1 MYSRGSDHT
10 CNSIDMNPC
19 AIVHVDGDAFFAA
32 CEVARE
38 PKFRGKPVV
47 VGGLRGIA
55 VAFTYEAK
63 ARGITRGMPMFEIR
77 RLCPEVI
84 ILPGDYEMY
93 ALYAER
99 MYRIVRRYTPIV
111 EEYSV
116 DECFADITDMRHAL
130 KMSYEDI
137 ARKIKE
143 TLDLE
148 LGITFSVGLAP
159 TKVLAKVASKHSKPS
174 GLVSIPLS
182 NIRPYLEK
190 LPVGKVWGI
199 GRATAEELYRFG
211 IHTAWELS
219 NKPFYWVQENLA
231 KPHRNIWT
239 ELQGKS
245 VHKVDTESHA
255 EHKSVASTRT
265 FRPPSDDKGFVFSQL
280 SKNIEEACT
289 RARRAGLAAKRVLC
303 FLKSQEFQYLRFEV
317 ELVRHTHM
325 QHEVVRAIKPLF
337 ERHFKQRVPWRATG
351 VTLSDMRREEVEQ
364 GDLFGMDIEQNSLK
378 KVYGAYDE
386 VREKWGQGSIFLAS
400 SMGALKKVPNNIPHF
415 SLPFLGDTQ

>member
-1 MYSRGSDHT
+1 MIHPHPEYPR
-10 CNSIDMNPC
+10 

-38 PKFRGKPVV
+38 PKLRGKPVV

-55 VAFTYEAK
+55 VALTYEAK

-77 RLCPEVI
+77 RLCPEAV

-93 ALYAER
+93 ALYAQR

-116 DECFADITDMRHAL
+116 DECFADITDMRNAL
-130 KMSYEDI
+130 GMTYEDI
-137 ARKIKE
+137 AKSIKK

-182 NIRPYLEK
+182 DIRPYLEN
-190 LPVGKVWGI
+190 LSVGKLWGV
-199 GRATAEELYRFG
+199 GRATAEELYRFQ
-211 IHTAWELS
+211 IRTAWELS

-231 KPHRNIWT
+231 KPHRTIWA

-245 VHKVDTESHA
+245 VHSVDVESHA

-265 FRPPSDDKGFVFSQL
+265 FRPPSSDKSFVFSQL

-289 RARRAGLAAKRVLC
+289 RARRDGLVARRAIC
-303 FLKSQEFQYLRFEV
+303 FLKSQEFQYLRFEA
-317 ELVRHTHM
+317 EFIRHTHM
-325 QHEVVRAIKPLF
+325 QHEVLRAIHPLF
-337 ERHFKQRVPWRATG
+337 DQSFKKGVLWRATG
-351 VTLSDMRREEVEQ
+351 VTLTDMRSEVVQQ
-364 GDLFGMDIEQNSLK
+364 GDLFGMDQEQNSLK

-386 VREKWGQGSIFLAS
+386 VRERWGQGSIFLAS
-400 SMGALKKVPNNIPHF
+400 SMSSIKKSEDSMPHF
-415 SLPFLGDTQ
+415 SLPFLGTVT